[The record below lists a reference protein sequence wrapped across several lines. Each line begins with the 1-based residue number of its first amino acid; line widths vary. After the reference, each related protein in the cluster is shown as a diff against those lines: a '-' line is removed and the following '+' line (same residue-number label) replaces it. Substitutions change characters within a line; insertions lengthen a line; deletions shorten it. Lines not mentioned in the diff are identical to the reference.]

1 MVIHYMCRV
10 QHWWWHGAAS
20 HLGGHGRVHHRHAA
34 HGLLLISS
42 GTRVTGLLLLLV
54 TCTHLTLVMW
64 TMMDLDKLRLYPWI
78 GIMRSRLS
86 RIMRNI
92 CKCRHQWRS
101 NIIFISTLPSKLHC
115 RYCYFQSWIN
125 CKHKDLQDW
134 LTFEAQFVLIVGN
147 GDDHHNDEEHH
158 QQADCHTNYRSH
170 GQGV

>member
-20 HLGGHGRVHHRHAA
+20 HLGGQGRVHHRHAA
-34 HGLLLISS
+34 HGVLLISS
-42 GTRVTGLLLLLV
+42 GTQVTGLLLLLV

-64 TMMDLDKLRLYPWI
+64 TMMTQVKLRLYPWI

-147 GDDHHNDEEHH
+147 GDDHHNDEEQQ
-158 QQADCHTNYRSH
+158 QQADCNTNYRSH